1 MKYKFSLIPFTP
13 DTAPAVQITGNI
25 ERRHNQLNIEYRLA
39 GRSLILI
46 PETFNTPTRQ
56 FNLWQHTCCEF
67 FLGLQDSTQYWEF
80 NLSPAGHW
88 NIYHFL
94 DYRQNLVE
102 ETAFDSLPFQ
112 VLPGNN
118 ILELKLKVDLTQIIA
133 PEQSL
138 EVGIATVIKDRESQ
152 ISYWALTH
160 LGKEADFH
168 QRNSYLL
175 KL

>member
-1 MKYKFSLIPFTP
+1 MKSSFFLIPFTP
-13 DTAPAVQITGNI
+13 NTAPAVKITGNI

-39 GRSLILI
+39 GQTSIVI
-46 PETFNTPTRQ
+46 PKTANTPTRQ
-56 FNLWQHTCCEF
+56 VDLWEHTCCEF

-88 NIYHFL
+88 NIYRFL
-94 DYRQNLVE
+94 DYRQDLVE

-112 VLPGNN
+112 VLPGND
-118 ILELKLKVDLTQIIA
+118 ILQLNLKVDLTQIIA

-138 EVGIATVIKDRESQ
+138 EVGIATVIEDPESQ

-160 LGKEADFH
+160 LAKEADFH

>member
-1 MKYKFSLIPFTP
+1 MKSSFSLIPFTP

-25 ERRHNQLNIEYRLA
+25 ERRHNLLNIEYTLA
-39 GRSLILI
+39 GQSLIVI
-46 PETFNTPTRQ
+46 PEITKKPTRQ
-56 FNLWQHTCCEF
+56 VDLWLHTCCEF

-88 NIYHFL
+88 NIYRFL
-94 DYRQNLVE
+94 HYRQDLVE

-112 VLPGNN
+112 VLPEND
-118 ILELKLKVDLTQIIA
+118 ILQLKLQVNLNKIIT

-138 EVGIATVIKDRESQ
+138 EIGITTVIEDRESQ
-152 ISYWALTH
+152 LSYWALTH
-160 LGKEADFH
+160 PAREADFH

>member
-1 MKYKFSLIPFTP
+1 MKSSFSLISFTP
-13 DTAPAVQITGNI
+13 DTAPAVEITGNI
-25 ERRHNQLNIEYRLA
+25 ERRHNQLNIEYRLVGQTA
-39 GRSLILI
+39 IAI
-46 PETFNTPTRQ
+46 PKIAKTPTRQ
-56 FNLWQHTCCEF
+56 VDLWEHTCCEF

-88 NIYHFL
+88 NIYRFL

-112 VLPGNN
+112 ILPGNDF
-118 ILELKLKVDLTQIIA
+118 LELNLKVDLTPIIA
-133 PEQSL
+133 PEQGL
-138 EVGIATVIKDRESQ
+138 EVGIATVIEDRSSQ

>member
-1 MKYKFSLIPFTP
+1 MKSSFCLIPFTP

-25 ERRHNQLNIEYRLA
+25 ERRHNQLNIEYTLA
-39 GRSLILI
+39 GRSQILI

-56 FNLWQHTCCEF
+56 FNLWEHTCCEF

-88 NIYHFL
+88 NIYRFL
-94 DYRQNLVE
+94 DYRQDLVE
-102 ETAFDSLPFQ
+102 EIAFNSLPFQ
-112 VLPGNN
+112 VLPGNDV
-118 ILELKLKVDLTQIIA
+118 LQLKLQVNLNKIIT

-138 EVGIATVIKDRESQ
+138 EVGIATVIEDRKSQ
-152 ISYWALTH
+152 LSYWALTH
-160 LGKEADFH
+160 PAEEADFH
-168 QRNSYLL
+168 LRNNYLL

>member
-1 MKYKFSLIPFTP
+1 MKSRFSLIPFTP
-13 DTAPAVQITGNI
+13 DTASAIQITGNI
-25 ERRHNQLNIEYRLA
+25 ERRHNQLNIEYTLA

-46 PETFNTPTRQ
+46 PETSNTPTRQ
-56 FNLWQHTCCEF
+56 FNLWSHTCCEF

-94 DYRQNLVE
+94 NYRQDLVE
-102 ETAFDSLPFQ
+102 EIAFDSLPFQ
-112 VLPGNN
+112 VLQGNDT
-118 ILELKLKVDLTQIIA
+118 LQLKLQVNLNKIIA

-138 EVGIATVIKDRESQ
+138 QVGITTVIEDQERQ
-152 ISYWALTH
+152 LSYWALTH
-160 LGKEADFH
+160 SAKEADFH
-168 QRNSYLL
+168 LRNSYLL

>member
-1 MKYKFSLIPFTP
+1 LIPFTP

-25 ERRHNQLNIEYRLA
+25 ERRHNLLNIEYTLA
-39 GRSLILI
+39 GQSLILI
-46 PETFNTPTRQ
+46 PETSNTPTRQ
-56 FNLWQHTCCEF
+56 FNLWEHTCCEF

-88 NIYHFL
+88 NIYRFL
-94 DYRQNLVE
+94 DYRQDLVE
-102 ETAFDSLPFQ
+102 ETAFDSLSFQ
-112 VLPGNN
+112 VLPEHDT
-118 ILELKLKVDLTQIIA
+118 LQLKLQVNLNKIIT

-138 EVGIATVIKDRESQ
+138 EIGITTVIEDRESQ
-152 ISYWALTH
+152 LSYWALTH
-160 LGKEADFH
+160 PAREADFH

>member
-1 MKYKFSLIPFTP
+1 MKSNFSLIPFTP
-13 DTAPAVQITGNI
+13 DTAPSVQITGNI
-25 ERRHNQLNIEYRLA
+25 ERRHNQLNIEYTLA
-39 GRSLILI
+39 GRSQILL
-46 PETFNTPTRQ
+46 PATSNRPTRQ

-88 NIYHFL
+88 NIYRFL
-94 DYRQNLVE
+94 DYRQDLVE
-102 ETAFDSLPFQ
+102 EIAFDSLPFQ
-112 VLPGNN
+112 VLPENDN
-118 ILELKLKVDLTQIIA
+118 LQLKLQVNLNKIIT

-138 EVGIATVIKDRESQ
+138 QVGITTVIEDRERQ

-160 LGKEADFH
+160 SAKEADFH

>member
-1 MKYKFSLIPFTP
+1 MKSSFSLIPFTR

-25 ERRHNQLNIEYRLA
+25 ERRHNLLNIEYTLA
-39 GRSLILI
+39 GQTSIVI
-46 PETFNTPTRQ
+46 PETSNTPTRQ
-56 FNLWQHTCCEF
+56 VDLWEHTCCEF

-88 NIYHFL
+88 NIYRFL
-94 DYRQNLVE
+94 HYRQNLVE

-112 VLPGNN
+112 VLPGNDN
-118 ILELKLKVDLTQIIA
+118 LQLNLQIDLTQIIT

-138 EVGIATVIKDRESQ
+138 EVGIATVIEDRESQ
-152 ISYWALTH
+152 LSYWALTH
-160 LGKEADFH
+160 PAKEADFH

>member
-1 MKYKFSLIPFTP
+1 MKSSFSLIPFTP

-39 GRSLILI
+39 GRSLVLI
-46 PETFNTPTRQ
+46 PETSNTPTRQ

-112 VLPGNN
+112 VLLGNDFLQLN
-118 ILELKLKVDLTQIIA
+118 LKVDLTPIIA
-133 PEQSL
+133 SEQSVA
-138 EVGIATVIKDRESQ
+138 VGIATVIEDRESQ